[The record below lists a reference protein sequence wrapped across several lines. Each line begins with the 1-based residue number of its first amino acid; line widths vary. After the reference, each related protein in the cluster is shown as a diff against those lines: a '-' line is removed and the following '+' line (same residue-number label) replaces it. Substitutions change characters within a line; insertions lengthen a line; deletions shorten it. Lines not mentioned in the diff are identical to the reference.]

1 LIEYVIQGLILG
13 FSYVAPIGTQNL
25 YVINTALQK
34 NRLRALQTAL
44 ITIFFDI
51 SLAIAC
57 FFSIGFLINRF
68 YALKLAILLVG
79 SIVVIFI
86 GYKLITAAGKLS
98 SNVNV
103 DNSVVKIISTCFVVT
118 WLNPQ
123 AIIDGSMLLGG
134 FKASLPNDMSLYFI
148 LGVCLASA
156 AWFTSLAIIVSIL
169 KKNFNSNII
178 RLLNILCGVIII
190 FYGIKLGYSFFKL
203 II

>member
-1 LIEYVIQGLILG
+1 MIEYAIQGFILG
-13 FSYVAPIGTQNL
+13 FSYVVPIGTQNL

-34 NRLRALQTAL
+34 SRLRALQTAL
-44 ITIFFDI
+44 ITVFFDI

-57 FFSIGFLINRF
+57 FFSIGFLINKF

-86 GYKLITAAGKLS
+86 GYKLITASGSLS
-98 SNVNV
+98 NNVNI
-103 DNSVVKIISTCFVVT
+103 DNSIVKIISTCFVVT

-123 AIIDGSMLLGG
+123 AIIDGSLLLGG